1 MIIKTNIINKINKRL
16 AASAAVVIMAASLA
30 ACSGNTRGNM
40 GAADNISNNMPGIT
54 DGGQASSSAQQGTYV
69 GYLFYGEHLNASDE
83 QKFTFP
89 SFAKFENQ
97 YLEDWKKKLSA
108 DVRFLESRHVLTG
121 YDEEHGWSK
130 DFDVYM
136 RYYTLDDRYFPVMYA
151 TTLHCAVDDEM
162 KVYIVSEESTDGN
175 AVTTAK
181 QGNTLDIFSMVY
193 NHTKFVPEQNG
204 NQSLAE
210 YLAENTET
218 DELSNPALALGKL
231 ARVSGGKITDTI
243 TVVDDSIMCLVYTF
257 ADGSHLNYNMSK
269 IGECWFIRS
278 MVNDK
283 YADTYRRAEQYTR
296 QASAARLRAITQTME
311 NPDAKYYEL
320 GDDFLLL
327 GEDEE
332 KDCALYGLFGCSAMV
347 LRVGGSAYPVF
358 RDWSD
363 RGMVFAAADYDNDGT
378 VEYAYSTCE
387 GHGTGVYQERL
398 HMLEI
403 NSDNTLSIRNM
414 RDLNKQL
421 ERITYRYDEQQQAL
435 YWFVDG
441 KQTGEAKDL
450 SKAVSGHSVLKDV
463 DLYSI
468 QYVSERDGRWYLEI
482 HPGIVFDSN
491 VSPDFENDLRITAEI
506 KYSADGTFTLA
517 DIVL

>member
-1 MIIKTNIINKINKRL
+1 
-16 AASAAVVIMAASLA
+16 MAASLA
-30 ACSGNTRGNM
+30 ACSGNTLGNM

-97 YLEDWKKKLSA
+97 YLENWKKKLSA

-136 RYYTLDDRYFPVMYA
+136 RYYALDDRYFPVMYA

-162 KVYIVSEESTDGN
+162 KVYIVSEENTEGT
-175 AVTTAK
+175 AVTTAE

-204 NQSLAE
+204 NQS
-210 YLAENTET
+210 
-218 DELSNPALALGKL
+218 LALGKL

-283 YADTYRRAEQYTR
+283 YADIYRRAEQYTR
-296 QASAARLRAITQTME
+296 QASAARLGAITQTME
-311 NPDAKYYEL
+311 NLDAKYFEL
-320 GDDFLLL
+320 ADDFLLL

-347 LRVGGSAYPVF
+347 LRVGGNAYPVF

-441 KQTGEAKDL
+441 KQTGEAKDV